1 MQRPCAF
8 PLRLFTPA
16 LAALAVL
23 LCALAPAR
31 AGSTAL
37 RATSQSCLRGCLAS
51 CAQAPARADCLNPCL
66 DACPAYCGAVD
77 TDCALGV
84 LESAPPAALSDGDA
98 ARLAARCAE
107 ACVVK
112 PNCPPPKAGVQLQEL
127 AAEQH
132 AAAQPAAARQAV
144 PAPAKPRAGEQRF
157 TARDGSFSLLA
168 PKGWKISE
176 SGDADGLAAEF
187 ALPGAQPLDYTVLR
201 VRHVTAPQKTA
212 ERALN
217 DLRHPRWP
225 AQAAQM
231 EHALG
236 TARLAG
242 REVVQRTLRGVR
254 SLLGLTPEVPNLER
268 VLLLGP
274 EDGGSDF
281 FVLTVDVPQALEE
294 RHGPALARMLE
305 TFRPTPGKP
314 PARPAE
320 VTAEEY
326 AVYAAFLQSNAT
338 AEVGDI
344 APYLYETARTRTVYD
359 RTVAAPELKAERGAF
374 AACGGLPDSL
384 ATDYAAKRTQ
394 RVLVTDRLPV
404 PQLGLRREGEANP
417 SIFAPQR
424 MGMQERIGL
433 RPGQHLPSPALEFS
447 RVAFDAEG
455 QTALFYVTNFGTS
468 PGTSHLLLMVKRD
481 GVWRL
486 RCASMLDM
494 RIY

>member
-1 MQRPCAF
+1 MTR
-8 PLRLFTPA
+8 LRASLPRLCRLA
-16 LAALAVL
+16 LAALAL
-23 LCALAPAR
+23 AILAAPWSALA
-31 AGSTAL
+31 GSGS
-37 RATSQSCLRGCLAS
+37 TSQSCLRGCQTS
-51 CAQAPARADCLNPCL
+51 CPDGPARADCLRACL
-66 DACPAYCGAVD
+66 GSCQVYCGTVD
-77 TDCALGV
+77 TDCALAC
-84 LESAPPAALSDGDA
+84 LAAEPPRTTDEDA
-98 ARLAARCAE
+98 ARLAARCAD

-112 PNCPPPKAGVQLQEL
+112 PNCLPPKTGEQLEAL
-127 AAEQH
+127 
-132 AAAQPAAARQAV
+132 AAAQRKAAT
-144 PAPAKPRAGEQRF
+144 PRPGEQRF
-157 TARDGSFSLLA
+157 TAHDGSFSLLA

-176 SGDADGLAAEF
+176 KTDADGLAAEF
-187 ALPGAQPLDYTVLR
+187 TLPGEQALDYTVLR

-217 DLRHPRWP
+217 DLRTPRWP

-231 EHALG
+231 GSAFA

-254 SLLGLTPEVPNLER
+254 SLLDLVPEAPYLER
-268 VLLLGP
+268 ALLLGP
-274 EDGGSDF
+274 EDGGSGF
-281 FVLTVDVPQALEE
+281 FLLTAEVPLAREQDN
-294 RHGPALARMLE
+294 GPALARMLE
-305 TFRPTPGKP
+305 TFRPAPEK

-338 AEVGDI
+338 AEADGALTGEV
-344 APYLYETARTRTVYD
+344 APYLHETARTRTVYD
-359 RTVAAPELKAERGAF
+359 RTVEAPELKPERGAF

-384 ATDYAAKRTQ
+384 VADYAAKRTQ

-404 PQLGLRREGEANP
+404 QPLGLRHEGEANP
-417 SIFAPQR
+417 SLFAPQR

-433 RPGQHLPSPALEFS
+433 RPGQHMPTPALEFS

-455 QTALFYVTNFGTS
+455 RTALFYVTNFGMS

-481 GVWRL
+481 GAWRL

>member
-1 MQRPCAF
+1 MPRFRASLPRPCRLALAF
-8 PLRLFTPA
+8 LALAAFAAAGPA
-16 LAALAVL
+16 LA
-23 LCALAPAR
+23 
-31 AGSTAL
+31 GSGS
-37 RATSQSCLRGCLAS
+37 TSQSCLRGCQTS
-51 CAQAPARADCLNPCL
+51 CPEGPARADCLRACL
-66 DACPAYCGAVD
+66 GSCPVYCGTVD
-77 TDCALGV
+77 TDCALAC
-84 LESAPPAALSDGDA
+84 LAAAPPRATDEDA

-112 PNCPPPKAGVQLQEL
+112 PNCLPPKTGEQLEEL
-127 AAEQH
+127 AAAQRK
-132 AAAQPAAARQAV
+132 AAT
-144 PAPAKPRAGEQRF
+144 PRPGEQRF
-157 TARDGSFSLLA
+157 TARDGSFSLFA

-187 ALPGAQPLDYTVLR
+187 SMPGEQALDYTVLR
-201 VRHVTAPQKTA
+201 VRHVTAPQKSA

-231 EHALG
+231 ERAFA

-254 SLLGLTPEVPNLER
+254 SLLGLAPEAPYVER
-268 VLLLGP
+268 ALLLGQ

-281 FVLTVDVPQALEE
+281 FLLTAEVPLAMEQ
-294 RHGPALARMLE
+294 RHGPALERMLE

-338 AEVGDI
+338 VEAGDALTGDV
-344 APYLYETARTRTVYD
+344 APYLYETARTRTGYD
-359 RTVAAPELKAERGAF
+359 RTVAAPELTAERGAF
-374 AACGGLPDSL
+374 ATCGGLPDSL
-384 ATDYAAKRTQ
+384 VADYAAKRTQ
-394 RVLVTDRLPV
+394 QVLVTDRLPV
-404 PQLGLRREGEANP
+404 QPLGLRREGEANP
-417 SIFAPQR
+417 SLFAPQR

-433 RPGQHLPSPALEFS
+433 RPGQHKPAPALEFS
-447 RVAFDAEG
+447 RVAFDSEG
-455 QTALFYVTNFGTS
+455 RTALFYVTNFGMS
-468 PGTSHLLLMVKRD
+468 PGTSHLLLLVKRD
-481 GVWRL
+481 GAWKL

>member
-51 CAQAPARADCLNPCL
+51 CTQAPARADCLNPCL
-66 DACPAYCGAVD
+66 DACPAYCGAVEM
-77 TDCALGV
+77 DCALAC
-84 LESAPPAALSDGDA
+84 LAAAPPRSADGDA

-127 AAEQH
+127 AAAQRK
-132 AAAQPAAARQAV
+132 AAT
-144 PAPAKPRAGEQRF
+144 PRAGEKRF

-176 SGDADGLAAEF
+176 SGDADVFAAEF
-187 ALPGAQPLDYTVLR
+187 TLPGAQPLDYTVLR

-231 EHALG
+231 EHAFA

-254 SLLGLTPEVPNLER
+254 SLLDLVPEVPYVER
-268 VLLLGP
+268 ALLLGQ
-274 EDGGSDF
+274 EDGGSDY

-359 RTVAAPELKAERGAF
+359 RTIAAPELKAGGF

-384 ATDYAAKRTQ
+384 AADYAAKRTQ

-404 PQLGLRREGEANP
+404 QPLGMRNENDP
-417 SIFAPQR
+417 SPSVLGPQR
-424 MGMQERIGL
+424 MGLQERIGL
-433 RPGQHLPSPALEFS
+433 MPGQHMPAPALEFS

-481 GVWRL
+481 GAWRL

>member
-1 MQRPCAF
+1 MSRPCAS
-8 PLRLFTPA
+8 PPCPRLA
-16 LAALAVL
+16 VLAVLAVL

-31 AGSTAL
+31 AGETL
-37 RATSQSCLRGCLAS
+37 RSTSQSCLRGCLAS
-51 CAQAPARADCLNPCL
+51 CAQAPALADCLNPCL
-66 DACPAYCGAVD
+66 DACPAYCGTVD
-77 TDCALGV
+77 TDCALRV
-84 LESAPPAALSDGDA
+84 LESEPAAALSGEDA
-98 ARLAARCAE
+98 ARLAARCAR

-112 PNCPPPKAGVQLQEL
+112 PNCPPPKAGEQLREL
-127 AAEQH
+127 AA
-132 AAAQPAAARQAV
+132 AQQAP
-144 PAPAKPRAGEQRF
+144 PAPASPRPGEKRF

-168 PKGWKISE
+168 PKGWKVSE
-176 SGDADGLAAEF
+176 SADADGLAAEF
-187 ALPGAQPLDYTVLR
+187 TLPGAQGLDYTVLR

-212 ERALN
+212 ERALR
-217 DLRHPRWP
+217 DLRQPRWP

-231 EHALG
+231 DHALG

-242 REVVQRTLRGVR
+242 GEAVRRELRGVR
-254 SLLGLTPEVPNLER
+254 SLLGLAPEVPYLER

-274 EDGGSDF
+274 EDGGSGF
-281 FVLTVDVPQALEE
+281 FVLTAEVPLALEE

-305 TFRPTPGKP
+305 TFRPAPGK

-338 AEVGDI
+338 VEVGDI
-344 APYLYETARTRTVYD
+344 APYLHETARTRTVYD
-359 RTVAAPELKAERGAF
+359 RTVAAPELKNERAAF
-374 AACGGLPDSL
+374 ADCGGLPDSL
-384 ATDYAAKRTQ
+384 VADYAAKRRQ
-394 RVLVTDRLPV
+394 KVLVTDRLPV
-404 PQLGLRREGEANP
+404 TPLGLRSESDPNP
-417 SIFAPQR
+417 PIFAPQR

-433 RPGQHLPSPALEFS
+433 MPGQHLPSPALEFS

-455 QTALFYVTNFGTS
+455 RTALFYVTNFGIS

-481 GVWRL
+481 GAWRL